1 MEKNK
6 PEIRFKG
13 FEEEWIP
20 TILSECFHERIER
33 SAEGELISVTIK
45 QGVVRASDLDRID
58 NSSSDKSNYKVVE
71 VGDIAYNSM
80 RMWQGACGYSLYKG
94 ICSPAYTIV
103 IPADG
108 NDVVF
113 FHYLFKRNNSL
124 YLFRINSQGLTS
136 DTWNLK
142 YPAFSKLTFAIPKE
156 NEQQKIAKLLIT
168 IDKLI
173 SKLELKLEKLRHIKQ
188 SLLKQM
194 FANVNGGGCAAP
206 LIRFKNYNGEW
217 QMKRAFDIFTP
228 YYEKNHPELPVL
240 SASQEFGMVI
250 RNDIGFNIQHDHNNE
265 SGYKRV
271 LPGQFVIHLRSFQGG
286 FAHSEVEGI
295 TSPAYTVIEFK
306 SAKNQ
311 YDKFWKYVLTSKTF
325 IKNLETVTYGIRDGR
340 SIGFDDFGTLMQA
353 FPKKEEQKSIADFL
367 ILTDN
372 YIRTNDKKLTKIR
385 TMKQSLLQKMFA

>member
-194 FANVNGGGCAAP
+194 FANVNGGVRSTADK
-206 LIRFKNYNGEW
+206 I
-217 QMKRAFDIFTP
+217 Q
-228 YYEKNHPELPVL
+228 EL
-240 SASQEFGMVI
+240 
-250 RNDIGFNIQHDHNNE
+250 
-265 SGYKRV
+265 
-271 LPGQFVIHLRSFQGG
+271 
-286 FAHSEVEGI
+286 
-295 TSPAYTVIEFK
+295 
-306 SAKNQ
+306 
-311 YDKFWKYVLTSKTF
+311 
-325 IKNLETVTYGIRDGR
+325 
-340 SIGFDDFGTLMQA
+340 
-353 FPKKEEQKSIADFL
+353 
-367 ILTDN
+367 
-372 YIRTNDKKLTKIR
+372 
-385 TMKQSLLQKMFA
+385 